1 MSILFVNASQNPTGN
16 THQFGQRFLSGHD
29 YQEVALSQYK
39 VYQLGQD
46 YPDDQFSVIY
56 DQLLAADQII
66 LGTPVYWH
74 TISAY
79 LKVLMERV
87 SQMPVEKV
95 RALAGKQVYLLVQ
108 GADPS
113 DTIGPAT
120 KLVSRFCKVLGLD
133 FVGAA
138 TPNKKFTKL
147 QQKLW
152 K

>member
-1 MSILFVNASQNPTGN
+1 MSILFINASQHPAGN
-16 THQFGQRFLSGHD
+16 THRVGQSFLGSRD

-39 VYQLGQD
+39 IYQIGQD
-46 YPDDQFSVIY
+46 YPDDQFTVIY
-56 DQLLAADQII
+56 DQLLAADQIV

-79 LKVLMERV
+79 LKVLMERI
-87 SQMPVEKV
+87 SQMPTKKV
-95 RALAGKQVYLLVQ
+95 TALAGKKIYLLVQ

-120 KLVSRFCKVLGLD
+120 KLVSRFCKVLDLE

-138 TPNKKFTKL
+138 TPGRGLDQL
-147 QQKLW
+147 QQEL
-152 K
+152 